1 MKILMLA
8 PQPFF
13 EPRGTP
19 FSVLGRLKALS
30 ALGHEVDL
38 LTYHIGKDVTIPGV
52 VIHRTPNI
60 RFIKAVKIG
69 PSLPKILLD
78 LLLLFKAIQLLRKN
92 SYDLLHTHEEAA
104 FFGIVLSR
112 IFRIPHLYDMHS
124 SLTQQLSNF
133 RYSKFAPLVR
143 FFDWMEH
150 RVINSSNAVITI
162 CPALEEHVTQI
173 NGQVPQVMIENMDT
187 SADPA
192 LILKVDVEALAAA
205 HPGLEGRRIVL
216 YAGTFEAYQGIDL
229 LVESAGEI
237 VRQCENVMF
246 VMVGGKPA
254 QVEFYQRLVDS
265 KGLGDHFHFTGT
277 RPPEEIPIFIK
288 LAHVLVSPRVEGTNT
303 PLKIY
308 SYLQSGKPI
317 VATDL
322 YTHTQVLNRDVAVL
336 VTPSAAGLAEGI
348 LSVLENS
355 RLATEVGNQAR
366 KFFEAN
372 YSMEKYISKTDQVL
386 RAAVAG

>member
-1 MKILMLA
+1 MLA

-38 LTYHIGKDVTIPGV
+38 LTYHVGKDVAIPGA
-52 VIHRTPNI
+52 VIYRTPNI
-60 RFIKAVKIG
+60 RFIKTVKIG

-78 LLLLFKAIQLLRKN
+78 LLLLFKAIRLLRKN
-92 SYDLLHTHEEAA
+92 KYDLLHAHEEAA

-112 IFRIPHLYDMHS
+112 LFRIPHLYDMHS

-133 RYSKFAPLVR
+133 RYSKFGPLVG

-150 RVINSSNAVITI
+150 RVINSSSAVITI

-173 NGQVPQVMIENMDT
+173 NGRVPQVMIENVDT
-187 SADPA
+187 NADPA
-192 LILKVDVEALAAA
+192 LISRGDVEALEAA
-205 HPGLEGRRIVL
+205 HPRLAGRKNVL
-216 YAGTFEAYQGIDL
+216 YAGTFETYQGIDI

-237 VRQCENVMF
+237 VRRCRDVLF
-246 VMVGGKPA
+246 VLVGGKPA
-254 QVEFYQRLVDS
+254 QVEFYQKLVDS
-265 KGLGDHFHFTGT
+265 KGLGDHFYFTGT
-277 RPPEEIPIFIK
+277 RPPEEIPIFIR
-288 LAHVLVSPRVEGTNT
+288 LAQVLVSPRVEGTNT

-322 YTHTQVLNRDVAVL
+322 YTHTQVLNQDTAVL
-336 VTPSAAGLAEGI
+336 VTPNAAGLAEGI
-348 LSVLENS
+348 LSVLENPL
-355 RLATEVGNQAR
+355 LASDVGNQAR

>member
-38 LTYHIGKDVTIPGV
+38 LTYHVGKDVAIPGA

-60 RFIKAVKIG
+60 RFIKSVKIG

-92 SYDLLHTHEEAA
+92 NYDLLHTHEEAA

-133 RYSKFAPLVR
+133 RYSKFGPLVR

-150 RVINSSNAVITI
+150 QVINSSNAVITI

-173 NGQVPQVMIENMDT
+173 NGQVPQVMIENVDT

-192 LILKVDVEALAAA
+192 LLSKVDVDAFAAV
-205 HPGLEGRRIVL
+205 HPRLEGKRIVL

-246 VMVGGKPA
+246 AMVGGKPA
-254 QVEFYQRLVDS
+254 QVELYQRLVDS
-265 KGLGDHFHFTGT
+265 KGLGDHFYFTGI

-336 VTPSAAGLAEGI
+336 VLPSAAGLAEGI

-355 RLATEVGNQAR
+355 PLATDVGNQAR